1 MKVTLYVSAV
11 KTPFDSDYRLRVN
24 NEDFNTTPGMEEKK
38 LGSFE
43 VEIPAEIENVLAEL
57 LIDNLEDLII
67 EAHKNH
73 TAHVKNLYDK
83 INLLNEKLAQ

>member
-1 MKVTLYVSAV
+1 MKATLYVSAV
-11 KTPFDSDYRLRVN
+11 KTPFDSDYSIRVS
-24 NEDFNTTPGMEEKK
+24 NENVNADVAMQEKK
-38 LGSFE
+38 IGSFE

-57 LIDNLEDLII
+57 LIDNLEDLIL

-73 TAHVKNLYDK
+73 TSHVNDLYSK